1 MEALFMNSN
10 SRYLE
15 DNYYEPCRKD
25 RRDHDD
31 RDRDR
36 DKKNQEVALKC
47 SAPGSV
53 AIPILAD
60 PGSTFTPTSLTV
72 NTKKFCDPCT
82 KLEFT
87 SNITLPV
94 GFLGTLS
101 FQIFKQCR
109 NQFTPV
115 PVGPAFTFAR
125 TVALVVGESSTF
137 SFFVCDCDTCNDDC
151 CTYSIVIT
159 NQTAILLGATITNA
173 TLSALTVENKCNC

>member
-1 MEALFMNSN
+1 MNSN

-36 DKKNQEVALKC
+36 DKKNQTEVTLKC
-47 SAPGSV
+47 SSPGSV
-53 AIPILAD
+53 AIPVLAD

-72 NTKKFCDPCT
+72 NTSKCCNPCT

-94 GFLGTLS
+94 GFVGTLS

-125 TVALVVGESSTF
+125 TVALVVGEASTF
-137 SFFVCDCDTCNDDC
+137 SFFICDCDSCNDDC
-151 CTYSIVIT
+151 CTYSVVIT
-159 NQTAILLGATITNA
+159 NQTAIELGATITNA
-173 TLSALTVENKCNC
+173 TLSALTVCQVNKCNCC